1 MTNFLDSQYQ
11 IIKQAISPDT
21 AKISYQYLINK
32 KELYFKTKKSWPK
45 IIKDNI
51 DFEMFGYLG
60 DFQAPTTWCTYGDLL
75 METILINLRK
85 KMEEI
90 THLELD
96 EQYAYARLYKTG
108 DELKKHKDRFE
119 CEISTT
125 LNLGGDLWP
134 IYLEPDI
141 KVELTPGDMLVY
153 KGAEIAHWRHV
164 FTGKECAQVFLHYTR
179 KGTGKKYDSR
189 QFLCLPKI
197 FVK

>member
-32 KELYFKTKKSWPK
+32 RELYFKTKKSWPK

-60 DFQAPTTWCTYGDLL
+60 DFQAPTTW
-75 METILINLRK
+75 
-85 KMEEI
+85 
-90 THLELD
+90 
-96 EQYAYARLYKTG
+96 
-108 DELKKHKDRFE
+108 
-119 CEISTT
+119 

-179 KGTGKKYDSR
+179 KGTGKKYDGR

-197 FVK
+197 YVK